1 MSLNQ
6 EKQQLEPFIS
16 QICGEYTS
24 IQIIPPQDRQSK
36 GYECGVYLVF
46 YCQEIL
52 ETGKLAL
59 NRTYSSNA
67 CQQFRFE

>member
-1 MSLNQ
+1 MSLEE

-16 QICGEYTS
+16 QICGEYTP
-24 IQIIPPQDRQSK
+24 IQIIHPTDRQSK

-52 ETGKLAL
+52 ETGQLQL
-59 NRTYSSNA
+59 NRHHSSTT